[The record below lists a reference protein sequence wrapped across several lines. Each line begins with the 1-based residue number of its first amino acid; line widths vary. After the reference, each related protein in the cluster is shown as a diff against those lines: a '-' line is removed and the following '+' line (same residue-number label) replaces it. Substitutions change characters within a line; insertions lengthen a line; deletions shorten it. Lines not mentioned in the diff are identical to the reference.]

1 MLHKKCPYSEFFWSA
16 FSPHFPAFGPNT
28 VRYSVFSL
36 NTERYSVFSPNAGK
50 CGKNADQRN
59 SEYGHFLRS
68 ETRVSFLFFEIL
80 DKENIFELEW
90 FKQNGKILNLHKYQT
105 IIIDKRRSNLRN
117 IHLN

>member
-1 MLHKKCPYSEFFWSA
+1 MSVFGVLLVRIFTA
-16 FSPHFPAFGPNT
+16 FS
-28 VRYSVFSL
+28 RIR
-36 NTERYSVFSPNAGK
+36 TEYGEILRIQSEYGEILRIQSECRK
-50 CGKNADQRN
+50 MWENADQRN

-80 DKENIFELEW
+80 DKENVFELEW